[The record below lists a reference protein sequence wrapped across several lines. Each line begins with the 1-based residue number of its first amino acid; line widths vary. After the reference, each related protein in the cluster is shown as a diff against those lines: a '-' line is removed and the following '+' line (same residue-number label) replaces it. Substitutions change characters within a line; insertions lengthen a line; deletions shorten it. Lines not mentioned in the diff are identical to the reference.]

1 MKIKAAF
8 PTPQRAVQ
16 ALGVIALTL
25 SLGTAIL
32 AQDNSGGTAGDM
44 APLQFTAAQA
54 VGGGANFQRA
64 CASCHGAELEGMSAP
79 ALASES
85 FSWLGA
91 PVADFHDYIKELM
104 PADAPGSLSDAQ
116 VSTIIAYIAQANGM
130 APGSVPMPTNPADL
144 EGIAFGQ

>member
-1 MKIKAAF
+1 MKINSA
-8 PTPQRAVQ
+8 Q
-16 ALGVIALTL
+16 ALGAVALTL
-25 SLGTAIL
+25 SLSTAVL
-32 AQDNSGGTAGDM
+32 AQDNGGGALGDM

-54 VGGGANFQRA
+54 VGGGANYQRA

-79 ALASES
+79 ALASET
-85 FSWLGA
+85 FSWLGLA
-91 PVADFHDYIKELM
+91 VGDFHGYIKELM

-130 APGSVPMPTNPADL
+130 APGSVAMPTNPEDL

>member
-1 MKIKAAF
+1 MMKINSAF
-8 PTPQRAVQ
+8 PRPQRTVQ
-16 ALGVIALTL
+16 ALGAIALTL
-25 SLGTAIL
+25 TLSTAIQ
-32 AQDNSGGTAGDM
+32 AQDSAAGDL

-79 ALASES
+79 ALASET
-85 FSWLGA
+85 FSWLGL
-91 PVADFHDYIKELM
+91 PVADFHGYIKELM

-130 APGSVPMPTNPADL
+130 APGSVAMPTNPEDL
-144 EGIAFGQ
+144 GGIAFGQ